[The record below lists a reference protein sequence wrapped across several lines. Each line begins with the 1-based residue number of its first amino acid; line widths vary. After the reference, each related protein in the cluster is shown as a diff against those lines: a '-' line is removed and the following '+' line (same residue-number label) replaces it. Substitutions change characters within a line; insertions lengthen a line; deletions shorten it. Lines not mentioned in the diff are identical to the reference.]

1 MASHPPT
8 QPPPQTLS
16 TQPPSA
22 PPQQDYARAIHNLA
36 LGLALV
42 CPAII
47 AIPPRRLDIM
57 TAILGGTTVVSLNHL
72 HRDAYGYGALG
83 RFGLTPRGGQT
94 HGYGAEQGQG
104 TRLGQNGALPTEKA
118 RQLQAQF
125 REAREAGM
133 SEGERERRRKEE
145 REGWKEKRDR
155 EIREKFEEG
164 KGVGDVIWEQVWEVW
179 NWGKTEGEEDGEGKK
194 NG

>member
-1 MASHPPT
+1 
-8 QPPPQTLS
+8 
-16 TQPPSA
+16 
-22 PPQQDYARAIHNLA
+22 
-36 LGLALV
+36 
-42 CPAII
+42 
-47 AIPPRRLDIM
+47 M

-83 RFGLTPRGGQT
+83 RFGLTPRVGQT
-94 HGYGAEQGQG
+94 HGYGAGQGQG
-104 TRLGQNGALPTEKA
+104 TMMGQDSALPTEKA

-145 REGWKEKRDR
+145 RGVVDRVWYGEEERERWKEKRDR

-179 NWGKTEGEEDGEGKK
+179 NWGKTEGEEEGEGRK